1 MKQQIFID
9 DIHEYDYELTDDNLH
24 TLYYSNGSEWVENV
38 KETVVNT
45 VIDDGNGLII
55 RFDKANKRGIR
66 LDYSQAERLFILL
79 KLINS
84 PAKYEIAEK
93 KLL

>member
-9 DIHEYDYELTDDNLH
+9 DIHEYDYQLLVKGNIRLH
-24 TLYYSNGSEWVENV
+24 NLYYSNGEQWTEHI
-38 KETVVNT
+38 KGTVAMG
-45 VIDDGNGLII
+45 IEDDGNGLEGVEESSNRI
-55 RFDKANKRGIR
+55 
-66 LDYSQAERLFILL
+66 DYAEAEQLFILL

-84 PAKYEIAEK
+84 PAKYEIGTK

>member
-9 DIHEYDYELTDDNLH
+9 DIHEYDYELSDDNLH
-24 TLYYSNGSEWVENV
+24 TLYYSNGGEWQNHI
-38 KETVVNT
+38 KETVSNT

-55 RFDKANKRGIR
+55 RFDTANKTGIR
-66 LDYSQAERLFILL
+66 LDYSEAERLFILL

-84 PAKYEIAEK
+84 PAKYEIGTK